1 MSAILKGTHGTT
13 VYHAENIE
21 KNGFLVSGEVVG
33 KAGYGVYF
41 WNYVSTNTNA
51 LRLSEAW
58 WDFCVRKKIYDLTE
72 NCNLAIFDVEIAVDE
87 FKILDMITNYEIHE
101 AFMELYPMG
110 EKEQYYGAKLDI
122 FIKLLEE
129 RLGRIFEIVKL
140 NLSVPELRNVAFSNS
155 FPALVLK
162 VQKNVIINNVIKNVI
177 KN

>member
-72 NCNLAIFDVEIAVDE
+72 NCNLAIFFFFFAVDE
-87 FKILDMITNYEIHE
+87 SKILDMITNYEIHE